1 MTATI
6 HGSGSGY
13 GRTVPVQREADDV
26 DTTPVRVQRIRLV
39 GVDATRGVALLG
51 MMAVHALISFDE
63 EEQPTVMY
71 SLSAGRAAAVF
82 AVLAGVGIAFLT
94 GRRRVA
100 LGRPAR
106 QALAVLSARAA
117 VIGASGWRWATP
129 TPTSPW

>member
-1 MTATI
+1 MTATTR
-6 HGSGSGY
+6 GSCTGY
-13 GRTVPVQREADDV
+13 GRTVPMQRGAHDV
-26 DTTPVRVQRIRLV
+26 DTTPVQVQRPRLV

-63 EEQPTVMY
+63 EEPPTVMY

-94 GRRRVA
+94 GRRRSAV
-100 LGRPAR
+100 RPDR
-106 QALAVLSARAA
+106 RSRSCPPVPRSS
-117 VIGASGWRWATP
+117 GPSGWRWATP